1 MGHVPRFPEFQE
13 CEDPEKELSNAV
25 VLSYSNVLDTL
36 LRRARLHMTRAVE
49 TRYPP
54 FVLRFFQFGEGK
66 HVVFASLY
74 GGGGLTNKRYHTFG
88 PYDAP
93 VHRASIE
100 RFVLGTLNT
109 RAPLPESETDEDKAW
124 DAFRDKVRAS
134 SKDQLREMATNQQL
148 SFKMKDTKDVLQ
160 RAILEAAASGGL
172 SWNE

>member
-13 CEDPEKELSNAV
+13 CDDPEKELSNAV
-25 VLSYSNVLDTL
+25 VLSYNSALDTL
-36 LRRARLHMTRAVE
+36 LRRLRLPMIRAME

-100 RFVLGTLNT
+100 RFVLGTMKS
-109 RAPLPESETDEDKAW
+109 RAPLPESETDVDKAW
-124 DAFRDKVRAS
+124 DAFRHKVRAS
-134 SKDQLREMATNQQL
+134 SKDQLREMATNQQIP
-148 SFKMKDTKDVLQ
+148 FKSKDTKYDLQ
-160 RAILEAAASGGL
+160 RAVLEGAVSRGL
-172 SWNE
+172 C

>member
-25 VLSYSNVLDTL
+25 VLSYSSVLDTL
-36 LRRARLHMTRAVE
+36 MRRARLPMTRAVE

-74 GGGGLTNKRYHTFG
+74 GGGGLMNKRYHTFG

-93 VHRASIE
+93 VHSASIE
-100 RFVLGTLNT
+100 RFVLGTMKT
-109 RAPLPESETDEDKAW
+109 RAPLPESETDEDKTW
-124 DAFRDKVRAS
+124 DAFRDTVRAS
-134 SKDQLREMATNQQL
+134 NKHQLREMATNQQV
-148 SFKMKDTKDVLQ
+148 SFKSKDTKDDLQ
-160 RAILEAAASGGL
+160 RAILEAAASKGL
-172 SWNE
+172 C